1 MEWVGW
7 AAAILTTVSF
17 VPQAVKVIRTRDTAS
32 ISLWMY
38 ILFTTGIACW
48 LAYGLLIGDVPMT
61 AANAL
66 RVNFGRGPHPRHHQ
80 IVLASRPGF

>member
-17 VPQAVKVIRTRDTAS
+17 VPQAVKMIRTRDTAS

-38 ILFTTGIACW
+38 ILFRTGIAGW

-61 AANAL
+61 AANAITL
-66 RVNFGRGPHPRHHQ
+66 
-80 IVLASRPGF
+80 ILATIILVTKVRNG

>member
-7 AAAILTTVSF
+7 AAAILTSVSF

-38 ILFTTGIACW
+38 ILFRTGIACW
-48 LAYGLLIGDVPMT
+48 LAYGLLIGDVPVT
-61 AANAL
+61 AANAIIL
-66 RVNFGRGPHPRHHQ
+66 
-80 IVLASRPGF
+80 ILATIILVTKVRNG

>member
-17 VPQAVKVIRTRDTAS
+17 VSQAVKVIQTRDTAS

-48 LAYGLLIGDVPMT
+48 LAYGLLIGDVSMT
-61 AANAL
+61 AVNAITL
-66 RVNFGRGPHPRHHQ
+66 ILTTIILVKKVRNG
-80 IVLASRPGF
+80 

>member
-7 AAAILTTVSF
+7 AAAIFTTVSF

-38 ILFTTGIACW
+38 ILFMTGIACW
-48 LAYGLLIGDVPMT
+48 LTYGLLIGDVPMT
-61 AANAL
+61 AANAITL
-66 RVNFGRGPHPRHHQ
+66 
-80 IVLASRPGF
+80 ILATIILVTKVRNG

>member
-17 VPQAVKVIRTRDTAS
+17 VPQAVKVIQTRDTAS

-38 ILFTTGIACW
+38 ILFTAGIACW
-48 LAYGLLIGDVPMT
+48 LAYGLTIGDVPMT
-61 AANAL
+61 AANAITL
-66 RVNFGRGPHPRHHQ
+66 
-80 IVLASRPGF
+80 VLATIILVTKVRNG

>member
-7 AAAILTTVSF
+7 AAAVLTTVSF

-38 ILFTTGIACW
+38 ILVTAGIACW
-48 LAYGLLIGDVPMT
+48 LAYGLIIGDVPMT
-61 AANAL
+61 AANAITL
-66 RVNFGRGPHPRHHQ
+66 
-80 IVLASRPGF
+80 VLATIILVTKVRNG

>member
-17 VPQAVKVIRTRDTAS
+17 VPQAVKVIQTRDTAS

-38 ILFTTGIACW
+38 ILFATGIACW

-61 AANAL
+61 AANAITL
-66 RVNFGRGPHPRHHQ
+66 
-80 IVLASRPGF
+80 ILATIILVTKVRNG